1 MRRLTE
7 RHRHTLPDP
16 HQNYKIRV
24 LVTDKYLR
32 RCAVTG
38 EKAPPVLD
46 AVHIRSVNEGGI
58 HRIGDGL
65 LLRSDV
71 HVLFDRAYVTVTPI
85 YRFRV
90 SRRLKEHFDNSEHY
104 YQFEK
109 NAFWLPLPPKESPR
123 PGVPWRHADA
133 IFRRYET
140 REENHGPA

>member
-90 SRRLKEHFDNSEHY
+90 SRMLQEDLDNGEY
-104 YQFEK
+104 YHQFEG
-109 NAFWLPLPPKESPR
+109 AALWLPRRAEERPR
-123 PGVPWRHADA
+123 
-133 IFRRYET
+133 
-140 REENHGPA
+140 REFLEWHGDIVYRG